1 MYEKTSSDH
10 QVAGASGQLKT
21 LIGARVTCLKRKI
34 LISRWIEVVLE

>member
-21 LIGARVTCLKRKI
+21 CDPCASDLFKEEDSH
-34 LISRWIEVVLE
+34 ISMD